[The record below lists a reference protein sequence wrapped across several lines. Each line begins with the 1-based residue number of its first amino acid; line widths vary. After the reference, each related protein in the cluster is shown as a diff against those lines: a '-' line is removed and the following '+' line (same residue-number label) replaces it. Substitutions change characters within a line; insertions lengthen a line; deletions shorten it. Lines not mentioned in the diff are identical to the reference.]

1 MYRISKKCKKHDTNG
16 LFWAYIQILRSFVM
30 HFPLVS
36 PRKGGIDGWKDFNFF
51 GRKIGQKLLSSFF
64 KEQKSLELRNI

>member
-1 MYRISKKCKKHDTNG
+1 
-16 LFWAYIQILRSFVM
+16 M